1 MKTHTVQ
8 PTRDGRYA
16 VLAGKETL
24 AVMCDEAAAI
34 LAANALNSEPVR
46 SIESRWLAPQER
58 EFAA

>member
-1 MKTHTVQ
+1 MKTHIVV

-16 VLAGKETL
+16 IIADKETL

-46 SIESRWLAPQER
+46 SVQARGRWTEQTE
-58 EFAA
+58 EAA